1 MPYIKGGDLY
11 GLLRKHRTLP
21 EHIIRFY
28 ITQIVI
34 AIGQL
39 HGHGIVHRDLKLE
52 NIMLCQN
59 GYLKL
64 IDYGM
69 AKMLEGDTK
78 AQTLA
83 GTSEYM
89 APEMLAKTR
98 SYDKGIDW
106 WAVGILIF
114 EMLTG
119 KTPFYTSNSR

>member
-1 MPYIKGGDLY
+1 
-11 GLLRKHRTLP
+11 
-21 EHIIRFY
+21 
-28 ITQIVI
+28 
-34 AIGQL
+34 
-39 HGHGIVHRDLKLE
+39 
-52 NIMLCQN
+52 MLCQN